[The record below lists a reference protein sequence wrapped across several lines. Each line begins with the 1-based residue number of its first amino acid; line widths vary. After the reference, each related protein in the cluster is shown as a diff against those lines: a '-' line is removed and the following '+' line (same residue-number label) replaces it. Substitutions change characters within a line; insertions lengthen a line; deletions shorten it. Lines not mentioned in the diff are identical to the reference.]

1 MAQNLSRDLAFGGGL
16 NVCHHLADTTQNMHM
31 MRPEAGPWNES
42 LNKVLENQEHH
53 AGAAPRGDV
62 MATLTLEQIAE
73 KARNHRVTP
82 SERKAQ
88 RVSLIMGLRSK
99 NSTLTRDEV
108 SSFLDQNEGHETVEK
123 KAG

>member
-1 MAQNLSRDLAFGGGL
+1 
-16 NVCHHLADTTQNMHM
+16 
-31 MRPEAGPWNES
+31 
-42 LNKVLENQEHH
+42 
-53 AGAAPRGDV
+53 

-82 SERKAQ
+82 AERRAQ

-99 NSTLTRDEV
+99 NSTLTHDEV
-108 SSFLDQNEGHETVEK
+108 SSFLDQNEGHETAEK

>member
-1 MAQNLSRDLAFGGGL
+1 
-16 NVCHHLADTTQNMHM
+16 
-31 MRPEAGPWNES
+31 
-42 LNKVLENQEHH
+42 
-53 AGAAPRGDV
+53 

-82 SERKAQ
+82 AERKAQ
-88 RVSLIMGLRSK
+88 RVSLIMGLRSR

-108 SSFLDQNEGHETVEK
+108 SSFLDQNEGHETAEK

>member
-1 MAQNLSRDLAFGGGL
+1 
-16 NVCHHLADTTQNMHM
+16 
-31 MRPEAGPWNES
+31 
-42 LNKVLENQEHH
+42 
-53 AGAAPRGDV
+53 

-82 SERKAQ
+82 AERRAQ

-108 SSFLDQNEGHETVEK
+108 SSFLDQNEGRETAENK
-123 KAG
+123 GG

>member
-1 MAQNLSRDLAFGGGL
+1 ML
-16 NVCHHLADTTQNMHM
+16 
-31 MRPEAGPWNES
+31 
-42 LNKVLENQEHH
+42 KNQEHH
-53 AGAAPRGDV
+53 AGAAPRGVVV

-82 SERKAQ
+82 SERRAQ

-108 SSFLDQNEGHETVEK
+108 SSFLDQNEGRETVEK

>member
-1 MAQNLSRDLAFGGGL
+1 
-16 NVCHHLADTTQNMHM
+16 
-31 MRPEAGPWNES
+31 
-42 LNKVLENQEHH
+42 
-53 AGAAPRGDV
+53 

-73 KARNHRVTP
+73 KARSHRVTP

-108 SSFLDQNEGHETVEK
+108 SSFLDQNEGHETAEK